1 MNLKNHTSSV
11 PVSTTIARIE
21 QMLADAGASG
31 IGKEYANGVPVSL
44 VFKIHV
50 QPDQPP
56 VCVKLP
62 ANVEK
67 CQFAFW
73 KDHCKSRSHRS
84 RKTSEDFKDQAA
96 RTAWKLQQ
104 DWVEVQ
110 LSMIRLEQLDTV
122 QAFLA
127 YAFDGKQ
134 TFYERVKD
142 GGYKALSAPSNA

>member
-11 PVSTTIARIE
+11 PVNITIARIE

-31 IGKEYANGVPVSL
+31 IAKEYENGVPVTI
-44 VFKIHV
+44 VFKIQV
-50 QPDQPP
+50 VPDRPP

-62 ANVEK
+62 ANVQK
-67 CQFAFW
+67 CQDAFW
-73 KDHCKSRSHRS
+73 KDHCKTRSIHS
-84 RKTSEDFKDQAA
+84 RKTEKDFAEQAA

-122 QAFLA
+122 QAFLS
-127 YAFDGKQ
+127 YAFDGER
-134 TFYERVKD
+134 TFYERVKAS
-142 GGYKALSAPSNA
+142 GFKALMPPS